1 MIAIIL
7 IPIIITS
14 FLIGKYTERFQWNKL
29 IKLGRIPKPNN
40 PNLNHSDYWVNNQ
53 TKLKHKYMEY
63 LAYTFFGMVIYILAY
78 LLLKPEK

>member
-40 PNLNHSDYWVNNQ
+40 PNLNHSDYWANN
-53 TKLKHKYMEY
+53 
-63 LAYTFFGMVIYILAY
+63 
-78 LLLKPEK
+78 